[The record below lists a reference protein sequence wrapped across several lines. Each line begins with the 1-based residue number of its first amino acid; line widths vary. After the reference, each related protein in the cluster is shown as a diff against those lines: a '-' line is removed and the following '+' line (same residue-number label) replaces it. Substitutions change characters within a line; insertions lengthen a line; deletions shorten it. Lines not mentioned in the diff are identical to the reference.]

1 MTSQELAQVKVDLLD
16 PIHDLARPGSDL
28 DAVKA
33 QVEDLFRKLEAHGE
47 EAR

>member
-16 PIHDLARPGSDL
+16 SIHDLADPVPDL
-28 DAVKA
+28 DAVKG